1 MKPLCVS
8 KELQLPVEEG
18 LIMDCGFS
26 MTLEN
31 DEWLGRCACELYNFF
46 DFFPT
51 EAKYFPIFLSCAGNV
66 FSDRIEQINDMC

>member
-1 MKPLCVS
+1 MKESIGNLECTDLKMKPLCVS

-31 DEWLGRCACELYNFF
+31 DDWLGRCACELYNFF
-46 DFFPT
+46 DFFP
-51 EAKYFPIFLSCAGNV
+51 A
-66 FSDRIEQINDMC
+66 

>member
-31 DEWLGRCACELYNFF
+31 DAWLGRCACELYNFF
-46 DFFPT
+46 DFFLQ
-51 EAKYFPIFLSCAGNV
+51 ELSIFQSFCPVLGM
-66 FSDRIEQINDMC
+66 FSLTA